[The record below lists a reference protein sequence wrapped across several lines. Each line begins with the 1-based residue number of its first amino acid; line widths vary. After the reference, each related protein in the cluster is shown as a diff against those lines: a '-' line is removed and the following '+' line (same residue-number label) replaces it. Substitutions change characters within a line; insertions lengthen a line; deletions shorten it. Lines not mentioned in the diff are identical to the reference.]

1 MLRPTLPK
9 AILHPVRLVVLAYL
23 TAIVIGG
30 ALLMLPISRAGGS
43 SELVMPAFFTS
54 VSAVCVTGLTTVN
67 TAQHWSPFG
76 QGVILSLIQVGGFG
90 IMALATLLS
99 LLVGSRLGL
108 LSTRVAQTDTHTLN
122 PGEVG
127 GVLRRIGALMIGMEL
142 VTALALTVRFRAAYD
157 DSLGVAAWHGLFH
170 AVSAF
175 NNAGFSL
182 FSDNLIGFV
191 GDPWVIVPLCAAAIV
206 GGLGFPVVIELIRH
220 RRRHMI
226 WTIHTRLTVWGT
238 LGLLVIG
245 VGFFAALE
253 WTNPGTLGP
262 LPVGDKI
269 TGALAG
275 GVFPRT
281 AGYNSIDYG
290 AAMPET
296 LAITNLLMFIGGGSA
311 GTAGGIKI
319 TTFLLLAF
327 VIWTEVTGD
336 DHVVVGRRSVGQATQ
351 RQALSVAL
359 LGVAAVAL
367 GTFALLLL
375 TDYGLEPLLFESISA
390 FATVG
395 LTTGITFELNAPS
408 QLVLMA
414 LMFVG
419 RVGTVTVA
427 AALALNQRP
436 RLYHLP
442 EERPIIG

>member
-1 MLRPTLPK
+1 
-9 AILHPVRLVVLAYL
+9 V
-23 TAIVIGG
+23 
-30 ALLMLPISRAGGS
+30 
-43 SELVMPAFFTS
+43 
-54 VSAVCVTGLTTVN
+54 
-67 TAQHWSPFG
+67 
-76 QGVILSLIQVGGFG
+76 
-90 IMALATLLS
+90 
-99 LLVGSRLGL
+99 
-108 LSTRVAQTDTHTLN
+108 
-122 PGEVG
+122 
-127 GVLRRIGALMIGMEL
+127 
-142 VTALALTVRFRAAYD
+142 
-157 DSLGVAAWHGLFH
+157 
-170 AVSAF
+170 
-175 NNAGFSL
+175 
-182 FSDNLIGFV
+182 
-191 GDPWVIVPLCAAAIV
+191 IV
-206 GGLGFPVVIELIRH
+206 GGLGFPLIIELIRR
-220 RRRHMI
+220 RRRHMV
-226 WTIHTRLTVWGT
+226 WTIHTRLTMWGT

-245 VGFFAALE
+245 VGFFAVLE

-262 LPVGDKI
+262 LPTGEKI

-290 AAMPET
+290 AATPET
-296 LAITNLLMFIGGGSA
+296 LAVTNLLMFIGGGSA

-327 VIWTEVTGD
+327 VIWTEVKGD
-336 DHVVVGRRSVGQATQ
+336 DHVVVGKRSVGAAAQ

-390 FATVG
+390 FGTVG
-395 LTTGITFELNAPS
+395 LTTGLTSELNAPS
-408 QLVLMA
+408 ELVLMA

-427 AALALNQRP
+427 TALALNQRP

>member
-9 AILHPVRLVVLAYL
+9 AILHPVRLVVMAYL
-23 TAIVIGG
+23 TAIMIGG
-30 ALLMLPISRAGGS
+30 TILMLPISRAGES
-43 SELVMPAFFTS
+43 SEVVMPAFFTS
-54 VSAVCVTGLTTVN
+54 VSAICVTGLTTVD

-76 QGVILSLIQVGGFG
+76 QGVVLALIQVGGFG

-108 LSTRVAQTDTHTLN
+108 LSTRVAQTETHTLN

-127 GVLRRIGALMIGMEL
+127 GVLRRIGVLMIGMEL
-142 VTALALTVRFRAAYD
+142 VTAIVLTARFRAAYD
-157 DSLGVAAWHGLFH
+157 DSLGTAAWHGLFH

-175 NNAGFSL
+175 NNAGFAL
-182 FSDNLIGFV
+182 YSDNLIGFV
-191 GDPWVIVPLCAAAIV
+191 GDPWVIVPLCAAVIV

-226 WTIHTRLTVWGT
+226 WTIHTRLTIWGT

-262 LPVGDKI
+262 LPTGEKI

-290 AAMPET
+290 AATPET

-336 DHVVVGRRSVGQATQ
+336 DHVVVGHRSVGPATQ

-375 TDYGLEPLLFESISA
+375 TDHGLEPLLFESISA

-395 LTTGITFELNAPS
+395 LSTGLTFELTAPS

-427 AALALNQRP
+427 AALALNQKP